1 MRRFDR
7 KRSRVTVVPAA
18 SGKGEN
24 DDDTGSSLPQVQHAS
39 SEPLPSL
46 TEEAASRP
54 RLVVEFKS
62 EVGHH
67 GSNQNDFTSRIRN
80 SFRPEDSTWQPES
93 TRGPTLS
100 IRFDP
105 RFDGPPNYDAIGS
118 LSKTGEDEAATSTL
132 LDPAQTLAVLVLQ
145 TALLL
150 PSLVISRRALN
161 FTWTVI
167 VDYFT
172 GRTFRTTFT
181 KLEQAYLRYYEFPAA
196 IRAMARLGSQIA
208 VLLGLS
214 WAVRWLMIWIV
225 LGDRDSLVSTVLGV
239 AGMDMGANQL
249 SENSSLGLADIVL
262 PCQRRGKGIAWLC
275 SMLWIGTVVGT
286 GHAFAVAVSYQCKYD
301 FELGRAHT
309 SLAFSVGRSVEAASC
324 GTTS

>member
-7 KRSRVTVVPAA
+7 KRSRVAVVSESDQEENANDNDESVSSIPQAQQA
-18 SGKGEN
+18 SGL
-24 DDDTGSSLPQVQHAS
+24 S
-39 SEPLPSL
+39 SL
-46 TEEAASRP
+46 TEETASRP
-54 RLVVEFKS
+54 RLVVELKS
-62 EVGHH
+62 EMGRH
-67 GSNQNDFTSRIRN
+67 GSSQNDLTNRIRK
-80 SFRPEDSTWQPES
+80 SFRPGDSTWQPQS

-105 RFDGPPNYDAIGS
+105 RFDGPPNYDAIGG
-118 LSKTGEDEAATSTL
+118 LPYGEDEAAASTL
-132 LDPAQTLAVLVLQ
+132 LAPAQTLATLVLQ

-161 FTWTVI
+161 FSWTVI

-181 KLEQAYLRYYEFPAA
+181 NLEQAYLRYYEFPAA

-225 LGDRDSLVSTVLGV
+225 LDRDSLIYTVVGV
-239 AGMDMGANQL
+239 AGMDIGAIQL
-249 SENSSLGLADIVL
+249 SENSSLGLAEIAL
-262 PCQRRGKGIAWLC
+262 PCQRRGKGMAWLC
-275 SMLWIGTVVGT
+275 SMLWIVTVVGT
-286 GHAFAVAVSYQCKYD
+286 GHAFAVAVSYRYEYD
-301 FELGRAHT
+301 FELAGE
-309 SLAFSVGRSVEAASC
+309 SSYLSSFQC
-324 GTTS
+324 GVAR